1 MRFVSLRDLRG
12 KSSEIWRRVGA
23 EKDLVVTSNG
33 HPIAILSAVSE
44 DSLEES
50 LAEPSARPEPSKRW
64 SPCSGRQQPRGVTG
78 CRKRRSTRRYGPFA
92 APARDEDGVG
102 H

>member
-1 MRFVSLRDLRG
+1 MRFVSVRDLRG
-12 KSSEIWRRVGA
+12 KSSDIWRRVGV

-33 HPIAILSAVSE
+33 RPIAILSAVSA

-50 LAEPSARPEPSKRW
+50 LAAIRQARAAQAGGAMQRASVA
-64 SPCSGRQQPRGVTG
+64 SGRDRLPHAEIDAEIR
-78 CRKRRSTRRYGPFA
+78 PFA
-92 APARDEDGVG
+92 VPARDEDGVG

>member
-1 MRFVSLRDLRG
+1 MRFVSVRDLRG

-33 HPIAILSAVSE
+33 RPIAILSAVSA

-50 LAEPSARPEPSKRW
+50 LAAIRQARAAQAVESMQR
-64 SPCSGRQQPRGVTG
+64 SSVASGRDRLSPAEIDAE
-78 CRKRRSTRRYGPFA
+78 RRAVRR
-92 APARDEDGVG
+92 ARVR
-102 H
+102 